1 MVVRVLVTDP
11 SLGAPP
17 QATQSSAAG
26 QAASS
31 SVVTLKDE
39 SSWYCKVIEFT
50 DSGWVL
56 VSTITQLCLAAG
68 LDFKLFASLTSKR
81 FDFDPSFP

>member
-1 MVVRVLVTDP
+1 M
-11 SLGAPP
+11 A
-17 QATQSSAAG
+17 
-26 QAASS
+26 
-31 SVVTLKDE
+31 E

-56 VSTITQLCLAAG
+56 VSTITQRCLAAG